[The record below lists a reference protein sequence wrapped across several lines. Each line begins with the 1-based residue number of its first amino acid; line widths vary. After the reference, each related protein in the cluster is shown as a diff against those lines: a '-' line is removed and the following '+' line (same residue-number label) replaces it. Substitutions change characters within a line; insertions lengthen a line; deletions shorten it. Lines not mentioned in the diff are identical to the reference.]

1 MKKTIKLIS
10 LWIILSI
17 LGGCFDKNNLENAT
31 INTTVYPVMFLTEYL
46 YGDNSQVN
54 SIYPA
59 GVDIENYTLNKKQ
72 IKEYAKADLFI
83 YNGLTKEKEI
93 AKELINKNKNMLII
107 DVSYGL
113 KYMYGVEELWLSPN
127 NFLMLAKNAK
137 EYLKEYVNSKYAIE
151 KIEEKYKELEETMS
165 LMDAELRNIK
175 KTAVEEKKSIT
186 LVTSS
191 SVFKFLERYGFNVIA
206 LDDEE
211 NLTTNNLNNI
221 KSNFKNGNY
230 ESILMLKKDEK
241 TEVINSLV
249 NDYKANIVTVDE
261 MYSLDSSEKNN
272 NETYLTIM
280 DTFIDNIRNI
290 ILE

>member
-1 MKKTIKLIS
+1 
-10 LWIILSI
+10 
-17 LGGCFDKNNLENAT
+17 
-31 INTTVYPVMFLTEYL
+31 
-46 YGDNSQVN
+46 
-54 SIYPA
+54 
-59 GVDIENYTLNKKQ
+59 
-72 IKEYAKADLFI
+72 
-83 YNGLTKEKEI
+83 
-93 AKELINKNKNMLII
+93 
-107 DVSYGL
+107 
-113 KYMYGVEELWLSPN
+113 
-127 NFLMLAKNAK
+127 
-137 EYLKEYVNSKYAIE
+137 
-151 KIEEKYKELEETMS
+151 
-165 LMDAELRNIK
+165 MDAELRNIK
-175 KTAVEEKKSIT
+175 KTAVEEEKSIT

-230 ESILMLKKDEK
+230 DSILMLKKDEK

-249 NDYKANIVTVDE
+249 NDYKANVVTVDE
-261 MYSLDSSEKNN
+261 MYALDSSEKNN